1 MASVVVTAN
10 TTPQT
15 AFTVPVNKIGKI
27 KLLEID
33 NQEASAIT
41 ITILDAFTPT
51 PSASDPSPSPVTV
64 TRKVVTVDA
73 GGLYTEKLD
82 GYIEIL
88 GVCQVVASAVGA
100 NCNIT
105 VCYDF
110 E

>member
-1 MASVVVTAN
+1 MASVVVSAN

-15 AFTVPVNKIGKI
+15 AFTVPPNKIGKI

-41 ITILDAFTPT
+41 ITLLDAFIPT
-51 PSASDPSPSPVTV
+51 PSIGNPTPAPVAV
-64 TRKVVTVDA
+64 TRKVVTVPS
-73 GGLYTEKLD
+73 GGYYTEKLD

-88 GVCQVVASAVGA
+88 GVCQVVANAVGV
-100 NCNIT
+100 NCRIT